1 MSNTIYN
8 KEYVKWLEEA
18 LQELVN
24 LPVKGIYIHAVLD
37 GGAIYTNPYNINM
50 MDKIAIAGLVQQD
63 AMFEAMKNQR
73 KDEEDT

>member
-73 KDEEDT
+73 NDEEDT